1 MATKVYNGFDLQGQ
15 RIQNMGDPSSSSDAA
30 TKAYVDNSLQGL
42 QWKAPVRVASTANL
56 AVASAVVNGA
66 TIDGV
71 SVVTGDRVLLKNQTA
86 PEENGIYIVA
96 ASGAASRASDLDT
109 AAKAKSATVFV
120 AEGTANGDKAFTQT
134 GEIVTLGTT
143 AQNWVQFGGAGST
156 YTAGSGLSESPANTF
171 NVNTGTA
178 SATGLE
184 ISGGAVR
191 IATDAAGGGLSGG
204 GGSALSVN
212 TGTASSTLLEVSGD
226 AVRVSADAAG
236 AGLTGGAGSA
246 LAVGAGSGITVNA
259 NDVALASSAAGAGLT
274 YSTGV
279 LAVGAGTGITVN
291 ADDIAIN
298 TSVVARKS
306 SGDIGNGSSTS
317 IAYTHNLGTKDVI
330 VQLRLNST
338 DEAIIADWVA
348 TSTTQVT
355 VTFASAPATNAVRIT
370 VLG

>member
-42 QWKAPVRVASTANL
+42 QWKAPVRVASTGS
-56 AVASAVVNGA
+56 V
-66 TIDGV
+66 TISNPGTAIFDT
-71 SVVTGDRVLLKNQTA
+71 VTLSNGDRILLKNQSTA
-86 PEENGIYIVA
+86 SQNGIYVFNGSSVA
-96 ASGAASRASDLDT
+96 MTRSTDNDSAAEM
-109 AAKAKSATVFV
+109 KSATVFV
-120 AEGTANGDKAFTQT
+120 AEGSANGDKAFTQT
-134 GEIVTLGTT
+134 AEVTTLDTDT
-143 AQNWVQFGGAGST
+143 VTWVQFGGAGST

-212 TGTASSTLLEVSGD
+212 TGTASSTLLEVSSD
-226 AVRVSADAAG
+226 TVRISADAAG

-246 LAVGAGSGITVNA
+246 LAVGAGNGITVNS
-259 NDVALASSAAGAGLT
+259 NDVALASSTAGAGLT
-274 YSTGV
+274 YTTGV

-306 SGDIGNGSSTS
+306 SGDIGNGSSAS

-348 TSTTQVT
+348 TSNTQVT
-355 VTFASAPATNAVRIT
+355 VTFASAPASNAVRIT

>member
-1 MATKVYNGFDLQGQ
+1 MKVYNGLDLQAQ
-15 RIQNMGDPSSSSDAA
+15 RITNMGDPSSSSDAA
-30 TKAYVDNSLQGL
+30 TKAYVDNSLNGL

-66 TIDGV
+66 TVDGV
-71 SVVTGDRVLLKNQTA
+71 SLATGDRILLKNQSSA
-86 PEENGIYIVA
+86 AENGIYIVA
-96 ASGAASRASDLDT
+96 ASGAASRAADMDS
-109 AAKAKSATVFV
+109 AAECKSATVFV

-134 GEIVTLGTT
+134 AEITTLGTT

-191 IATDAAGGGLSGG
+191 IASDAAGNGLTGG
-204 GGSALSVN
+204 GGSALAVN
-212 TGTASSTLLEVSGD
+212 TGTASASLLEVSSD
-226 AVRVSADAAG
+226 VVRISADAAG

-246 LAVGAGSGITVNA
+246 LAVGAGNGITVNA
-259 NDVALASSAAGAGLT
+259 NDVALASSVAGGGLT
-274 YSTGV
+274 YTTGV
-279 LAVGAGTGITVN
+279 VAVGAGTGITVN
-291 ADDIAIN
+291 ADDVAID

-306 SGDIGNGSSTS
+306 SGNIGNGSATS
-317 IAYTHNLGTKDVI
+317 IAYTHNLGTKDISVT
-330 VQLRLNST
+330 LRLNST
-338 DEAIIADWVA
+338 DEMIMADWVS

-355 VTFASAPATNAVRIT
+355 VTFAVAPASNAVRIT
-370 VLG
+370 CIG